1 MTVASAVL
9 VLAGG
14 LQAAPA
20 QATGTDQDTG
30 RTGNT
35 GRTADDGARG
45 KDFWEDDELPAATAE
60 ARASERAVA
69 SGKSVTV
76 DELTSSTS
84 RVVAHPDGTF
94 TAEMTTSPER
104 VRKDGEW
111 TAIDTTLVTRADG
124 SLAPRAAEDI
134 RFSGG
139 GTGEPLARMV
149 LAGKEYAVSAPWE
162 LPKPEVD
169 GSSAVYRSVLPD
181 VDLAVQA
188 HPDGFTYH
196 LVVHSREAAADPA
209 LRKVSFPVETEGLSV
224 RTDASG
230 TASFV
235 DASGHAVVSS
245 GSALMWDAGSE
256 AKPSA
261 DSPAR
266 KASSAGTK
274 SAPGTASSAAAAR
287 TVSASSSSASASASG
302 SGSSSVPS
310 AASSGSAETVA
321 DVLGADA
328 TSRTA
333 VMDTAVTDDT
343 LTVVP
348 DQDFLTDR
356 DTTYPVVIDPPAVK
370 ATLTGWTALW
380 SDSPGTSF
388 WKTKHALGVGYD
400 AFVDNKKSRSLFQ
413 FDTRR
418 VAGKKI
424 LDATF
429 TAYAIWSANCDK
441 RDVHLYRTSQISSS
455 TTWNS
460 QERSLKWHAKVDTVS
475 AAKGHSVEC
484 KDGDI
489 EFDATAAVAHTAKA
503 KDTLTTL
510 GLRADEG
517 DPIAWKQFMSPLDP
531 EATAARKPR
540 LSITYVTPP
549 DTKPSSV
556 KMSDPKIACSASSA
570 PAQIRDATPRL
581 TATPTSSDAS
591 NASLRPH
598 FELYKGSA
606 TTATSLRPTTWTD
619 SGTAGTSVT
628 ATLDEKV
635 TYKFRAR
642 TEYKYTWKGDT
653 HSLYGPW
660 SGYCHFTVDS
670 KGPVLPKVS
679 STVYKECAGTSCDAA
694 DPEQGSVGMTAGF
707 KVEGGAGDVR
717 RYDWWLNGVKLGSK
731 SFATNTPAY
740 EIEAAP
746 DKRLT
751 NTLRVQTYDGAGNAS
766 PHADYQFRVAKGS
779 DPVASW
785 KFDDGA
791 GTTAADSSGNNRTLT
806 LTSTTWTDKARLG
819 GALRTTGVGGQGG
832 VTAST
837 VLDTTNSFA
846 VGGWVRLTSKDHI
859 STVATQSGT
868 RAGAFQLYFSQSLDR
883 WVFNRYA
890 TDADEPT
897 IVRAQSE
904 KPPVVGAW
912 THVMGV
918 YDHNKKQ
925 IRLYV
930 NGQLQ
935 AATEF
940 TTPWAAKGTFEVGRM
955 KAGGRYSSWFEGDLD
970 HIQVWNRVVF
980 DNEMGAIANA
990 ENPATGQTQPALL
1003 ANWGFDETSGTV
1015 AADAT
1020 GRGHGLTLEQ
1030 GAAFATT
1037 DDPAHGS
1044 VLELDAARYSR
1055 ATSPVP
1061 LDESGSYTLAGWVD
1075 LAAQSRLENLT
1086 IAHSPT
1092 VFSHPGAERNSFRLW
1107 YRQPEGQS
1115 VGDWNF
1121 GRYETDVLLGPAATV
1136 TSDEVNA
1143 PGGWVH
1149 VVAVFDSV
1157 NSSIKLYVSGQRQGD
1172 EDGVLSE
1179 DTYQPA
1185 GPLMVGGSR
1194 RHDNGEWGNPLP
1206 GRLDDLRVY
1215 AGVLSDAE
1223 ITQLAT
1229 VDEPPVPIE

>member
-1 MTVASAVL
+1 MTVAAAVL

-14 LQAAPA
+14 LQAAPVRA
-20 QATGTDQDTG
+20 AGTEQD
-30 RTGNT
+30 TGNT

-69 SGKSVTV
+69 SGKPVAV

-84 RVVAHPDGTF
+84 RVVARPDGTF
-94 TAEMTTSPER
+94 TAETVTSPER

-111 TAIDTTLVTRADG
+111 TDIDTTLVAAPDG
-124 SLAPRAAEDI
+124 GLAPRAAEDI

-139 GTGEPLARMV
+139 GTEEPLARMV
-149 LAGKEYAVSAPWE
+149 LAGTEYAVSSPWA
-162 LPKPEVD
+162 LPEPEVD

-209 LRKVSFPVETEGLSV
+209 LRKVTFPVETEGLSV
-224 RTDASG
+224 RTDDSG
-230 TASFV
+230 AASFV

-245 GSALMWDAGSE
+245 GSALMWDAGTGAAPTANTP
-256 AKPSA
+256 AK
-261 DSPAR
+261 
-266 KASSAGTK
+266 KASS
-274 SAPGTASSAAAAR
+274 SAPAAGRESAP
-287 TVSASSSSASASASG
+287 ASASAT
-302 SGSSSVPS
+302 VE
-310 AASSGSAETVA
+310 AVA
-321 DVLGADA
+321 DSLGADA

-348 DQDFLTDR
+348 DQDFLTDTA
-356 DTTYPVVIDPPAVK
+356 TTYPVVIDPPAVK

-424 LDATF
+424 IDATF

-441 RDVHLYRTSQISSS
+441 RDVDLYRTSQISSS

-475 AAKGHSVEC
+475 AAKGHSADC

-531 EATAARKPR
+531 EATSARKPR

-549 DTKPSSV
+549 DSKPSSV

-591 NASLRPH
+591 NASLRPN
-598 FELYKGSA
+598 FELYKGTS
-606 TTATSLRPTTWTD
+606 TTATSLKPTTWTD

-660 SGYCHFTVDS
+660 SGYCYFTVDS
-670 KGPVLPKVS
+670 KGPLLPKVS
-679 STVYKECAGTSCDAA
+679 SAVYKECAGTSCDAA

-731 SFATNTPAY
+731 SFPTNTPTY

-785 KFDDGA
+785 KFDEGS

-819 GALRTTGVGGQGG
+819 GALRTANVSGQGG
-832 VTAST
+832 VTAGT

-890 TDADEPT
+890 TDADEPV
-897 IVRAQSE
+897 IVRAQSK

-955 KAGGRYSSWFEGDLD
+955 KASGRYSSWFEGDLD

-990 ENPATGQTQPALL
+990 ENPATGHTQPALL

-1044 VLELDAARYSR
+1044 VLELDAATYAR
-1055 ATSPVP
+1055 ATSPVS

-1075 LAAQSRLENLT
+1075 LAAQSRLENT
-1086 IAHSPT
+1086 AIAHSPT

-1107 YRQPEGQS
+1107 YRQPEGQT